1 MVLVLV
7 PQAMPPA
14 PTVLVAEDQP
24 LLRWA
29 IGRALAAIGATVVP
43 AATYEEASERLSHRA
58 FAAIVVASP
67 LDGRSVVGILSE
79 VDRQQPHTR
88 VLVLCSGDECDTML
102 RDVPHATL
110 FRKPF
115 ALSEL
120 MASVGP
126 ALGLNAASAPPSVG
140 ALTREVTAG
149 PDAQGA
155 PEKASTSPGSAG
167 LPLPAP
173 PRGGQRIIPNH

>member
-1 MVLVLV
+1 
-7 PQAMPPA
+7 MPPA

-43 AATYEEASERLSHRA
+43 AASYEEASERLSNRA

-88 VLVLCSGDECDTML
+88 VLVLCAGEECESLL
-102 RDVPHATL
+102 RNVPHATL

-115 ALSEL
+115 PLSEL
-120 MASVGP
+120 VAAVAP
-126 ALGLNAASAPPSVG
+126 AVGLNAASAAPSVG
-140 ALTREVTAG
+140 ALTTAVTPAA
-149 PDAQGA
+149 DAQGA
-155 PEKASTSPGSAG
+155 AESCSLAAPAGSA
-167 LPLPAP
+167 PVPRPAALESVS
-173 PRGGQRIIPNH
+173 G